1 TAERSSGFYTTLP
14 SAAIP
19 FCFQLTSLHSTA
31 YLSSFGFFGP
41 HKMRSM
47 VSSTSAKGIAAIV
60 GVGPKLGRSIARK
73 FAHEGY
79 TVAIL
84 ARDLGR
90 LSRFADE
97 IAREEKAQVFAIRID
112 CSDPRSVREAFEGVL
127 SLGFVEVL
135 VYNAYQSVSWH
146 PTNFTDIKIDS
157 FEKSLAVSSI
167 GAFLCVQKVLPG
179 MVERGKGTI
188 LFTGCSASLNGIAG
202 FSELCC
208 GKFAL
213 RALSQC
219 LAREFQPL
227 GVHVAHVIIDGV
239 IGSPRGASASQ
250 RGLVGELQ
258 QSGGVGGEVG
268 AVMMMDPDALAQT
281 YWHLHVQDR
290 TGWTQEI
297 DLRPSITTFY

>member
-1 TAERSSGFYTTLP
+1 
-14 SAAIP
+14 
-19 FCFQLTSLHSTA
+19 
-31 YLSSFGFFGP
+31 
-41 HKMRSM
+41 MRSM
-47 VSSTSAKGIAAIV
+47 ASSASQRGIAAIV

-112 CSDPRSVREAFEGVL
+112 CSDSRSVREAFEGVL

-135 VYNAYQSVSWH
+135 VYNAYQPPSWNR
-146 PTNFTDIKIDS
+146 TSFQDIRIDS
-157 FEKSLAVSSI
+157 FDKSLAVSSV
-167 GAFLCVQKVLPG
+167 GAFHCAQQVLPG
-179 MVERGKGTI
+179 MVERGRGTI

-202 FSELCC
+202 LSELCC

-219 LAREFQPL
+219 LAREFQPQ

-239 IGSPRGASASQ
+239 VGPPRFLLLPGPTTSQ
-250 RGLVGELQ
+250 RASVGE
-258 QSGGVGGEVG
+258 QSSVGDGT
-268 AVMMMDPDALAQT
+268 MDPDAIAQT
-281 YWHLHVQDR
+281 YWHLHIQDR
-290 TGWTQEI
+290 AAWTQEI
-297 DLRPSITTFY
+297 DLRSSTSRFF

>member
-1 TAERSSGFYTTLP
+1 MANSP
-14 SAAIP
+14 SP
-19 FCFQLTSLHSTA
+19 
-31 YLSSFGFFGP
+31 
-41 HKMRSM
+41 
-47 VSSTSAKGIAAIV
+47 KGIAAIV
-60 GVGPKLGRSIARK
+60 GVGAKLGRSIARK

-112 CSDPRSVREAFEGVL
+112 CSDSRSIKDAFEGVL

-135 VYNAYQSVSWH
+135 VYNAYHPVSWT
-146 PTNFTDIKIDS
+146 PTSFTGIRLDH
-157 FEKSLAVSSI
+157 FEKSLAVSSV
-167 GAFLCVQKVLPG
+167 GAFHCAQQVSQQHNFKLLVGKIFARVINDVIKLSG
-179 MVERGKGTI
+179 VAWMVDRGRGTI

-202 FSELCC
+202 C

-227 GVHVAHVIIDGV
+227 GVHVAHVIIDGIV
-239 IGSPRGASASQ
+239 GAPRGSSTPSTSHQ
-250 RGLVGELQ
+250 RSSTSSVGEQ
-258 QSGGVGGEVG
+258 QHSGGGDGY
-268 AVMMMDPDALAQT
+268 MDPDVLAQT
-281 YWHLHVQDR
+281 YWQLHVQDR
-290 TGWTQEI
+290 STWTQEM
-297 DLRPSITTFY
+297 DLRPGGPRLY

>member
-1 TAERSSGFYTTLP
+1 
-14 SAAIP
+14 
-19 FCFQLTSLHSTA
+19 
-31 YLSSFGFFGP
+31 
-41 HKMRSM
+41 MRRM
-47 VSSTSAKGIAAIV
+47 ASSTTARGVAAIV

-112 CSDPRSVREAFEGVL
+112 CSDSTSVIEAFEGVL

-135 VYNAYQSVSWH
+135 VYNAYHQPVSRN
-146 PTNFTDIKIDS
+146 PTSFTDVKIDS
-157 FEKSLAVSSI
+157 FEKSLAVSSL
-167 GAFLCVQKVLPG
+167 GAFLCAQQVLPG
-179 MVERGKGTI
+179 MVGRRRGTI
-188 LFTGCSASLNGIAG
+188 LFTGQSASLHGIAG

-219 LAREFQPL
+219 LSREFQPL
-227 GVHVAHVIIDGV
+227 GVHVAHIIIDGV
-239 IGSPRGASASQ
+239 IGISR
-250 RGLVGELQ
+250 E
-258 QSGGVGGEVG
+258 GGDESETEP
-268 AVMMMDPDALAQT
+268 MMDPDAIART

-290 TGWTQEI
+290 SGWTEEI
-297 DLRPSITTFY
+297 DLRPSNHILL

>member
-1 TAERSSGFYTTLP
+1 
-14 SAAIP
+14 
-19 FCFQLTSLHSTA
+19 
-31 YLSSFGFFGP
+31 
-41 HKMRSM
+41 MRSM
-47 VSSTSAKGIAAIV
+47 ANSASPKGIAAIV
-60 GVGPKLGRSIARK
+60 GVGAKLGRSIARK

-112 CSDPRSVREAFEGVL
+112 CSDSRSIKDAFEGVL

-135 VYNAYQSVSWH
+135 VYNAYHPVSWT
-146 PTNFTDIKIDS
+146 PTSFTGIRLDH
-157 FEKSLAVSSI
+157 FEKSLAVSSV
-167 GAFLCVQKVLPG
+167 GAFHCAQQVLPG
-179 MVERGKGTI
+179 MVDRGRGTI

-202 FSELCC
+202 YPDLCC

-227 GVHVAHVIIDGV
+227 GVHVAHVIIDGIV
-239 IGSPRGASASQ
+239 GAPRSSMPSTSHQ
-250 RGLVGELQ
+250 RSSSSVGEQQ
-258 QSGGVGGEVG
+258 QSGGGDGY
-268 AVMMMDPDALAQT
+268 MDPDVLAQT
-281 YWHLHVQDR
+281 YWQLHVQDR
-290 TGWTQEI
+290 STWTQEM
-297 DLRPSITTFY
+297 DLRPGGPRLI

>member
-1 TAERSSGFYTTLP
+1 
-14 SAAIP
+14 
-19 FCFQLTSLHSTA
+19 
-31 YLSSFGFFGP
+31 
-41 HKMRSM
+41 MRSM
-47 VSSTSAKGIAAIV
+47 ASSASSRGIVAIV
-60 GVGPKLGRSIARK
+60 GVGPKLGRCIARK

-112 CSDPRSVREAFEGVL
+112 CSDSRSVREAFEGVL

-135 VYNAYQSVSWH
+135 VYNAYQPVPWH
-146 PTNFTDIKIDS
+146 PTNFTDIHIDS
-157 FEKSLAVSSI
+157 FQKSLAVSSI
-167 GAFLCVQKVLPG
+167 GAFLCAQQVIPG
-179 MVERGKGTI
+179 MVDKRKGTI

-202 FSELCC
+202 YSELCC

-213 RALSQC
+213 RALSQS

-239 IGSPRGASASQ
+239 VGPPRFLPFLFIFRQDVCVMSTDSPLEIPPFLTLFSVFINFSCFCSLRS
-250 RGLVGELQ
+250 
-258 QSGGVGGEVG
+258 
-268 AVMMMDPDALAQT
+268 LAGRFETKLLFVRTNFVVYSQT
-281 YWHLHVQDR
+281 YFPFFFSSR
-290 TGWTQEI
+290 TENLI
-297 DLRPSITTFY
+297 YSPFIFFILKKKYIYIYRMKLK

>member
-1 TAERSSGFYTTLP
+1 
-14 SAAIP
+14 
-19 FCFQLTSLHSTA
+19 
-31 YLSSFGFFGP
+31 
-41 HKMRSM
+41 M
-47 VSSTSAKGIAAIV
+47 VSPANPKGIAAIV

-84 ARDLGR
+84 SRDLGR

-135 VYNAYQSVSWH
+135 IYNAYQPCSWL
-146 PTNFTDIKIDS
+146 PTSFTDIRIDS
-157 FEKSLAVSSI
+157 FEKSLAVSSV
-167 GAFLCVQKVLPG
+167 GAFLCSQQVIPG

-188 LFTGCSASLNGIAG
+188 LFTGCSASLHGIAG
-202 FSELCC
+202 FSDLCC

-227 GVHVAHVIIDGV
+227 GVHIAHVIIDGIV
-239 IGSPRGASASQ
+239 GPPRGPSSSQ
-250 RGLVGELQ
+250 RTLMGEQQQQ
-258 QSGGVGGEVG
+258 QSIGGEGV
-268 AVMMMDPDALAQT
+268 MDPDSLAQT

-290 TGWTQEI
+290 TAWTQEI
-297 DLRPSITTFY
+297 DLRPSNSIPGFC

>member
-1 TAERSSGFYTTLP
+1 
-14 SAAIP
+14 
-19 FCFQLTSLHSTA
+19 
-31 YLSSFGFFGP
+31 
-41 HKMRSM
+41 MRSM
-47 VSSTSAKGIAAIV
+47 ASSSSNKGIAAIV
-60 GVGPKLGRSIARK
+60 GVGPKLGRTIARK

-97 IAREEKAQVFAIRID
+97 IAREEKSQVFAIRID
-112 CSDPRSVREAFEGVL
+112 CSDSRSVREAFEGVL

-135 VYNAYQSVSWH
+135 VYNAYQPAVYRQ
-146 PTNFTDIKIDS
+146 PTNFTHIPADS
-157 FEKSLAVSSI
+157 FEKSLAVSSV
-167 GAFLCVQKVLPG
+167 GAFLCAQQVLPG

-219 LAREFQPL
+219 LASEFQSQ

-239 IGSPRGASASQ
+239 IGPPRLGTIKLSENVSWGTTTTRTTRYGWNWRDDDGPRLAGSNLLAFACSRPDCLDPGDRPPSLLLHQ
-250 RGLVGELQ
+250 PRILLVQ
-258 QSGGVGGEVG
+258 CY
-268 AVMMMDPDALAQT
+268 LAKISLLSF
-281 YWHLHVQDR
+281 YDR
-290 TGWTQEI
+290 RYHNR
-297 DLRPSITTFY
+297 DLFL